1 MAGGHEIQEEEQ
13 TSVLRAANVLVH
25 DLINFCTSIGYKEH
39 TESSARNHRRQV
51 PIPQADKNYKFWFF
65 ATQMRTLWLH
75 VWQGRECAEDK
86 YYQAQAPQ
94 RWVEFIKC

>member
-1 MAGGHEIQEEEQ
+1 M
-13 TSVLRAANVLVH
+13 
-25 DLINFCTSIGYKEH
+25 GYKEH

-51 PIPQADKNYKFWFF
+51 PIPQADRNYKFWFF

-86 YYQAQAPQ
+86 YYQAHV
-94 RWVEFIKC
+94 R

>member
-1 MAGGHEIQEEEQ
+1 MDCMKKWKNKCIVQDFLPSSKVVRFQ
-13 TSVLRAANVLVH
+13 VVV
-25 DLINFCTSIGYKEH
+25 INFGTSMGYKEH

-75 VWQGRECAEDK
+75 VWQGREYAEDK
-86 YYQAQAPQ
+86 YNQAQA
-94 RWVEFIKC
+94 R